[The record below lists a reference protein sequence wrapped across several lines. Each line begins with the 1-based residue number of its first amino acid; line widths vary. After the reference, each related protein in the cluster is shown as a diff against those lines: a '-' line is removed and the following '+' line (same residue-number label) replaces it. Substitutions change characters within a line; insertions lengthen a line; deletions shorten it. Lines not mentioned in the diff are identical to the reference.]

1 MGRQRSK
8 QNREAELRA
17 ERDPLALIEMR
28 TVVKTFHNAA
38 GAFTVLK
45 GLSAGFREGEFV
57 SIVGRSGS
65 GKSTLLNMM
74 TGIDHPTSGTVRIG
88 DVFLHTLSEGQMS
101 VWRGRNLG
109 IVFQFFQLLPML
121 TLLENVMLPMDFC
134 DKYAPAEREGRAMA
148 LLAMVGLQGMEHKYP
163 AAVAGGQQQS
173 AAVAR
178 ALANDPPILVADE
191 PTGNLDTRTA
201 ERILEIF
208 EEQVA
213 NRKTVVLVTHDNS
226 LAQRAERRLVISDG
240 ELVNEGLVRAL
251 PDLAH
256 NHLLKLSH
264 LAQPRRFAA
273 GEVLFAGNGSP
284 APGLLVIT
292 AGQVEVLVGKGKPG
306 PLAAERLGAGDLFS
320 PFDAS
325 DGAAPRGFLQRLR
338 NSTHA
343 RDNHSMHA
351 SSRARGGAFQG
362 LRVVDGPLEAL
373 TLDDPGLAD
382 ALLAM
387 PELKEALERITRKR
401 NGEAA
406 G

>member
-1 MGRQRSK
+1 MHRERSK
-8 QNREAELRA
+8 RNRDDLLQAGQ
-17 ERDPLALIEMR
+17 DPQALIELR
-28 TVVKTFHNAA
+28 DVVKVFHNAA
-38 GAFTVLK
+38 GEFTVLK
-45 GLSAGFREGEFV
+45 GISAGFREGEFV

-88 DVFLHTLSEGQMS
+88 DVFLHTLSEGRMS
-101 VWRGRNLG
+101 VWRGRSMG

-134 DKYAPAEREGRAMA
+134 EMYAPAEREGRAMG
-148 LLAMVGLQGMEHKYP
+148 LLEMVGLQGLEHKYP
-163 AAVAGGQQQS
+163 AAIAGGQQQS

-213 NRKTVVLVTHDNS
+213 KRKTVLLVTHDNT
-226 LAQRAERRLVISDG
+226 LAQRAARRLVISDG
-240 ELVNEGLVRAL
+240 ELVHESLVRAL
-251 PDLAH
+251 PNLAH

-264 LAQPRRFAA
+264 LVEVRRFAPGDLLYA
-273 GEVLFAGNGSP
+273 ANGSP
-284 APGLLVIT
+284 APALLVISSGQLEVVSGDNKVAAKKRQAAVEHLS
-292 AGQVEVLVGKGKPG
+292 AGDIFTQFD
-306 PLAAERLGAGDLFS
+306 LAAVAER
-320 PFDAS
+320 
-325 DGAAPRGFLQRLR
+325 RGLLQRLR
-338 NSTHA
+338 NS
-343 RDNHSMHA
+343 
-351 SSRARGGAFQG
+351 ARGAAIHG

-373 TLDDPGLAD
+373 CLDAPGLAA
-382 ALLAM
+382 ALQDM
-387 PELKEALERITRKR
+387 PDLKEALELLVRERSGEAPLSR
-401 NGEAA
+401 NGEVT